1 MRRIE
6 IEREIR
12 LIVMSPLMLQVSD
25 EIKFEKS
32 DLEEDRHKALDFLF
46 PQGQKVWVKVT
57 AIEQDQRGGSDV
69 RVNGSMRAVS
79 QSDGGDLDPSGR
91 LTAGVN

>member
-1 MRRIE
+1 MEFTYIAP
-6 IEREIR
+6 
-12 LIVMSPLMLQVSD
+12 LINQVSD

-46 PQGQKVWVKVT
+46 PQGLKVWVKVT
-57 AIEQDQRGGSDV
+57 AVEPDQRGGTDV

-79 QSDGGDLDPSGR
+79 QSDGSDLDPSGK
-91 LTAGVN
+91 LALGE